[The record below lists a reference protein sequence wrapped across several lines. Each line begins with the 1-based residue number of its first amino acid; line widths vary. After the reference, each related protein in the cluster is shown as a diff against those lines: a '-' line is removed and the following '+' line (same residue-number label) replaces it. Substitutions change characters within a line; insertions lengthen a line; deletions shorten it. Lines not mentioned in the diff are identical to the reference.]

1 MVEAPGRFGCCCVS
15 MYHEETEGRALP
27 PQQYHVLR
35 TCVMCEETRKAKRQV
50 RIGVD
55 HATRGSVKFLHTR
68 KTPDVE
74 DVRGP
79 SLDPTAQAGSVAD
92 MFLPQAKN
100 LDQYSGTDMA
110 RSAHVCALAMC
121 RFTGWTQGAV
131 KCTTFQIASLQRTK
145 KSPCTCGGSDEV
157 ASPSTPDG
165 SFR

>member
-1 MVEAPGRFGCCCVS
+1 
-15 MYHEETEGRALP
+15 MYHEKTEGRALP
-27 PQQYHVLR
+27 PQQYQVIR
-35 TCVMCEETRKAKRQV
+35 TCVMCEETRNAKRQV

-74 DVRGP
+74 EVRGP
-79 SLDPTAQAGSVAD
+79 SLDPTAQAGSVPD

-100 LDQYSGTDMA
+100 LDQYSGTDKA

-131 KCTTFQIASLQRTK
+131 KCTTFPNSQPTTYKEEFVHLRWVRRSRLTK
-145 KSPCTCGGSDEV
+145 HSGREFSVTRP
-157 ASPSTPDG
+157 
-165 SFR
+165 RL